1 MKWRSLLFV
10 PADSDRKF
18 ARADTC
24 GADALVLDLED
35 SVAPGRKALARDA
48 VKSFLGATARD
59 WTFLVRI
66 NALGTGLTLADLAA
80 VVRPGL
86 DGILIPKVNGIQ
98 DVEQISHY
106 VDVLEVA
113 AGIPPGHVKLLAIAT
128 ETPAAM
134 LGFASYVR
142 RNPGASARLAAM
154 TWGAEDLSTALGAL
168 TNKEPNG
175 DWTSPYQIARAQC
188 LFAANAAGVLALD
201 TLYSDFKDQVGLAE
215 SCRVARRDGFVGRLA
230 IHPDQ
235 VATINACFTPSEA
248 DLAHARRVVAA
259 FASQPD
265 AGAVGIE
272 GKMYDIPHLT
282 AAKRALASVGEA
294 VDDPSVK
301 TRNRI

>member
-18 ARADTC
+18 ARADGC

-35 SVAPGRKALARDA
+35 SVAPGRKAMAREA
-48 VKSFLGATARD
+48 VKSFLSGATARD

-80 VVRPGL
+80 VVRLGL

-98 DVEQISHY
+98 DIEQISHY

-113 AGIPPGHVKLLAIAT
+113 AGISTGHVKLLALAT

-134 LGFASYVR
+134 LGFGGYAAHR
-142 RNPGASARLAAM
+142 PGQVSRLAAM
-154 TWGAEDLSTALGAL
+154 TWGAEDLSVAVGAL

-175 DWTSPYQIARAQC
+175 DWTFPYQVARAQC
-188 LFAANAAGVLALD
+188 LFAANAAGVVALD
-201 TLYSDFKDQVGLAE
+201 TLYSDFRDQAGLAE

-265 AGAVGIE
+265 AGVIGIK
-272 GKMYDIPHLT
+272 GRMYDIPHLI
-282 AAKRALASVGEA
+282 AAKRTLASAGEGTT
-294 VDDPSVK
+294 K
-301 TRNRI
+301 